1 MRAYSTDLRDRVLA
15 DCDDGMATA
24 AVAAKYRV
32 SASWVRRVKQRRAA
46 TGETA
51 PRAGGRGP
59 KPSWEGYADRLRQA
73 VADDPDATL
82 KELKTRLGLAAALST
97 LWRAVAALG
106 LTLKKSR
113 PTRPSRPAR
122 R

>member
-1 MRAYSTDLRDRVLA
+1 MRAYSMDLRERVLA
-15 DCDDGMATA
+15 DCEAGAAPA

-32 SASWVRRVKQRRAA
+32 SASWVRRVRQRKRDR
-46 TGETA
+46 GEAA

-59 KPSWEGYADRLRQA
+59 KPSWDAYADRLRQA

-82 KELKTRLGLAAALST
+82 KELKARLGLAAALST

>member
-1 MRAYSTDLRDRVLA
+1 MRPYSTDLRDRVLA
-15 DCDDGMATA
+15 DCDDGMKTR

-32 SASWVRRVKQRRAA
+32 SESWVRRVKQRRAA

-51 PRAGGRGP
+51 PRSGRVGP
-59 KPSWEGYADRLRQA
+59 RPSWDAYADHLRRA
-73 VADDPDATL
+73 IADDPDATL
-82 KELKTRLGLAAALST
+82 KELKARLGLAAALST

-122 R
+122 T

>member
-1 MRAYSTDLRDRVLA
+1 MRPYSTDLRDRVLA
-15 DCDDGMATA
+15 DCDDGMKTR

-32 SASWVRRVKQRRAA
+32 SESWVRRVKQRRAA

-51 PRAGGRGP
+51 PRPGRAGPR
-59 KPSWEGYADRLRQA
+59 PSWDAYADHLRRA
-73 VADDPDATL
+73 IAADPDATL
-82 KELKTRLGLAAALST
+82 KELKARLGLTAALST

-113 PTRPSRPAR
+113 PMRPSRPAR
-122 R
+122 T